1 MNQRRTIMVRL
12 SKTNTQIMKLTIKLI
27 FTLLVFAGITSCGNK
42 TENKK
47 TGSSI
52 PALKARSGELAKS
65 EEWPMVQAKAQ
76 AITEKIL
83 KDPSDLKSKLLL
95 AQLYM
100 QEARITGE
108 HPYYYPA
115 TLTILN
121 DVLSRDANNF
131 EALAYKA
138 SVELSL
144 HHFSDAL
151 ATGAKAKSINA
162 SNGFIFGVL
171 CDANVELGNYTEAIK
186 MSDEMQS
193 LRPGLE
199 SYSRAS
205 YLREIY
211 GNNEAAIQAMKM
223 AYNAGLPGSEQAS
236 WAGNTLGM
244 LYENTGDLKNAEQV
258 YRQILIQRPSYAFAM
273 AGLARVEKNKGNY
286 AEALALLEQA
296 VKMMPEVSFYEDM
309 ADVYTAKGQPEKAK
323 ELYTRVISML
333 KEDAASGHYA
343 DMELAKAYLHT
354 GDLNS
359 ALEHAKTEYDRR
371 PENIDANCTMA
382 WVLYHRGDY
391 AGAQKYMEK
400 ATRMNTQNAELL
412 YKAGLIEAAA
422 GNTAKGNELKKK
434 AIKIRP
440 NIPAELMTEHA

>member
-1 MNQRRTIMVRL
+1 MKTIF
-12 SKTNTQIMKLTIKLI
+12 KLI
-27 FTLLVFAGITSCGNK
+27 FTLLILAGIASCGNK

-47 TGSSI
+47 AEVSL

-65 EEWPMVQAKAQ
+65 EEWPMVQSRAQ
-76 AITEKIL
+76 ALTEQIL

-108 HPYYYPA
+108 HPYYYSA

-121 DVLSRDANNF
+121 DILSRDANNF

-144 HHFSDAL
+144 HHFADAL
-151 ATGAKAKSINA
+151 ATGTKAKNINA

-171 CDANVELGNYTEAIK
+171 CDANVELGNYDEAVK
-186 MSDEMQS
+186 MSDQMQS

-199 SYSRAS
+199 AYSRAS

-223 AYNAGLPGSEQAS
+223 AYTAGLPGSEEAS
-236 WAGNTLGM
+236 WAGNTLGI
-244 LYENTGDLKNAEQV
+244 LYENTGDLKNAELI
-258 YRQILIQRPSYAFAM
+258 YKQILIQRPSYAFAM
-273 AGLARVEKNKGNY
+273 AGLARTEAGNGKHN
-286 AEALALLEQA
+286 EALAMLEKA
-296 VKMMPEVSFYEDM
+296 VKIIPEFSFYEDM
-309 ADVYTAKGQPEKAK
+309 ADVYIAKNQPEKAK
-323 ELYTRVISML
+323 QLYADVITML

-343 DMELAKAYLHT
+343 DMDLAKAYLHI
-354 GDLNS
+354 GDVNN
-359 ALEHAKTEYDRR
+359 ALAHAQTEYKRR
-371 PENIDANCTMA
+371 PENIDANSTMA
-382 WVLYHRGDY
+382 WVLYHKGDY
-391 AGAQKYMEK
+391 TEAQKYMQK

-412 YKAGLIEAAA
+412 YKSGLIEAAA
-422 GNTAKGNELKKK
+422 GNKAKGNEWMKK
-434 AIKIRP
+434 AMKIRP
-440 NIPAELMTEHA
+440 NMPADLIAKSV